1 MTAARRFEV
10 AFPLAGF
17 NPSGGVRMLIHV
29 ANALAARGVAVAVSV
44 PGRAASPPIPLH
56 PGVTLLVRHSGG
68 GLRPRLAFLTGL
80 PRADVQ
86 VATGYQTPVLIRLGA
101 IMQRAKPHLVYL
113 IQGDEP
119 TSHIRYGARP
129 AWVKAVLR
137 AVARSGYR
145 VPATRIAVSRFVA
158 QRVGEDRVHRVI
170 APGIEPAFL
179 RPLERRPPGDALVQ
193 VGVLSH
199 PAPAKGTDVAL
210 DAFARLRDD
219 ARLRFVVFDGAHAT
233 ASPPFVERFSA
244 LVGARELARDIDAFF
259 SLCDIFVFPS
269 RVEGFGLPPL
279 EAMARG
285 AAVVV
290 SDCGGVREY
299 VEPERNCLLVPPG
312 DAAAIAAA
320 IRRLADPELR
330 ARLVRAGRETAERFP
345 VATFARACA
354 DEIQRVLADA
364 TGRNPH

>member
-1 MTAARRFEV
+1 MTPTRRFDV

-29 ANALAARGVAVAVSV
+29 ANALAARGVAVIVSV
-44 PGRAASPPIPLH
+44 PERAASPPIPLH
-56 PGVTLLVRHSGG
+56 PGVTVLVRRSGG
-68 GLRPRLAFLTGL
+68 GLRARLAFVTGL

-86 VATGYQTPVLIRLGA
+86 VASGYQTPILIALGMRLH
-101 IMQRAKPHLVYL
+101 RAKPHLFYL

-129 AWVKAVLR
+129 AWVQAILR
-137 AVARSGYR
+137 GVARAGYR
-145 VPATRIAVSRFVA
+145 VPAVRVAVSRFVA
-158 QRVGEDRVHRVI
+158 QRVGEHRVHRVI
-170 APGIEPAFL
+170 APGIEAAFL
-179 RPLERRPPGDALVQ
+179 RPLERRPPRDALVH

-199 PAPAKGTDVAL
+199 PAAVKGTDVAM

-219 ARLRFVVFDGAHAT
+219 ARLRFVVFDHAHAT
-233 ASPPFVERFSA
+233 ASPPFVERFSV
-244 LVGARELARDIDAFF
+244 LVAAQELARDIDAFF
-259 SLCDIFVFPS
+259 SFCDIFVFPS

-285 AAVVV
+285 AAVVI

-299 VEPERNCLLVPPG
+299 AESERNCLLVPPG

-330 ARLVRAGRETAERFP
+330 ARLARAGRETAGRFP
-345 VATFARACA
+345 VETFARECA
-354 DEIQRVLADA
+354 DEIQRALAGA
-364 TGRNPH
+364 AGPKS

>member
-1 MTAARRFEV
+1 MTTARRFEV

-44 PGRAASPPIPLH
+44 PRRAASPPIPLH
-56 PGVTLLVRHSGG
+56 RGVTLLVRRSGG
-68 GLRPRLAFLTGL
+68 GIGARLAFLTGL

-86 VATGYQTPVLIRLGA
+86 VASGYQTPVLIGLGTRL
-101 IMQRAKPHLVYL
+101 QREKPRLVYL

-137 AVARSGYR
+137 AVARAGYR

-158 QRVGEDRVHRVI
+158 QRVGERRIHRVI
-170 APGIEPAFL
+170 VPGIEPALL
-179 RPLERRPPGDALVQ
+179 RPLERRPPADALIR

-199 PAPAKGTDVAL
+199 PAPVKATDVAL

-219 ARLRFVVFDGAHAT
+219 ARLRFVVFDGAHAS
-233 ASPPFVERFSA
+233 ASPPFVERFSE
-244 LVGARELARDIDAFF
+244 LVAVPELARDVDAFY
-259 SLCDIFVFPS
+259 SLCDIFVYPS

-299 VEPERNCLLVPPG
+299 ADPERNCLVVPPG

-330 ARLVRAGRETAERFP
+330 ARLARAGRETAERFP
-345 VATFARACA
+345 VETFARACA

-364 TGRNPH
+364 TGRNPD